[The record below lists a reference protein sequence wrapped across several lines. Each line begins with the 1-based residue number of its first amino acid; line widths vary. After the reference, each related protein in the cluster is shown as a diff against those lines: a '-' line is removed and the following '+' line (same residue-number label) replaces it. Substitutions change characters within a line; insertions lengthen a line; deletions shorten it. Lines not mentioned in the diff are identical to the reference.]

1 MTVDWPLEETWQWA
15 NDIQTELFHSFTI
28 WVHQQYRRNSPF
40 FFFFFFVG
48 GELEFTVKMLLKMCH
63 FCTLNLFIY
72 ILFLFIN
79 TYILFVCGLT

>member
-72 ILFLFIN
+72 
-79 TYILFVCGLT
+79 